1 MARAQGSARQLTHV
15 GREQVRLLNRWTR
28 AFAARIAL
36 EGDSPPSAVTPP
48 VTLAAAEAPY
58 ADPFLMEFEDQ
69 SALNAA
75 YADSPVTFE
84 QALMAARLEA
94 KQAVQVRS
102 VPSFLCHALLKCW
115 VLIVPGMAAPL
126 TYPAALLAD

>member
-1 MARAQGSARQLTHV
+1 M
-15 GREQVRLLNRWTR
+15 RLLNRWTR

-94 KQAVQVRS
+94 KQAAQVCGGPLLHPFVLWCTRLGAQDTGRG
-102 VPSFLCHALLKCW
+102 SFSA
-115 VLIVPGMAAPL
+115 
-126 TYPAALLAD
+126 